1 MLVTGNKTCY
11 DAHKNIARMKNFSS
25 WHFGRF
31 LPSAYCIRNF
41 RRGLTCFAKYII
53 EGEKEMSTSMTKG
66 SPLKLMLSFAFPL
79 LVGNLLQ
86 QTYNIIDAA
95 IVGQIL
101 GAKALASVG
110 ASSSIQFL
118 VLGFCM
124 GSCTGFGVPVA
135 KYFGAGKIRQ
145 MKNYVFN
152 GALLTAG
159 IAVILTTVCSIL
171 CPQILHILSVPS
183 DIYDNAYAYL
193 LVIFLGMPFTLL
205 YNYLSSILRSVG
217 DSRTPFIFLALSAV
231 LNIFLDLFC
240 IVVLKWG
247 CAGAAIATI
256 TAQAIS
262 GILCL
267 VFIAKKMEL
276 LWLSREVRRPDKG
289 AAGELLMMG
298 IPTGLQFSITAI
310 GSMVMQSANNG
321 LGSVYVSGFTAA
333 MKLKQFTMCPF
344 DAIGTA
350 VSVFCSQNLGAKQ
363 PERIKKGLK
372 EGMAVAVSYGIFAG
386 LILIFAGRPLSMIFV
401 GKGAADV
408 LDASAKYLRC
418 LGYFYWSLGIL
429 NITRMVTQGLGYST
443 RAVFSGVMEMIART
457 IVSLGFVGTYG
468 FTAICFADQTAWL
481 AACLYIAPT
490 CFCCIRKATKAIM
503 SSEKA

>member
-1 MLVTGNKTCY
+1 
-11 DAHKNIARMKNFSS
+11 
-25 WHFGRF
+25 
-31 LPSAYCIRNF
+31 
-41 RRGLTCFAKYII
+41 
-53 EGEKEMSTSMTKG
+53 MSTSMTKG
-66 SPLKLMLSFAFPL
+66 NPLKLMLQFAFPL
-79 LVGNLLQ
+79 LIGNLLQ

-124 GSCTGFGVPVA
+124 GSCTGFGVPIA
-135 KYFGAGKIRQ
+135 KYFGAGKLDQ
-145 MKNYVFN
+145 MRNYVFN

-159 IAVILTTVCSIL
+159 IAVILTALCSVF
-171 CPQILHILSVPS
+171 CPQILHMLSVPE

-193 LVIFLGMPFTLL
+193 LIIFLGMPFTLL

-217 DSRTPFIFLALSAV
+217 DSRTPFMFLALSAI

-267 VFIAKKMEL
+267 VFIAKKMNL
-276 LWLSREVRRPDKG
+276 LWLSKAHR
-289 AAGELLMMG
+289 AANKDAVSELLMMG

-321 LGSVYVSGFTAA
+321 LGSVYVSGFTA
-333 MKLKQFTMCPF
+333 
-344 DAIGTA
+344 
-350 VSVFCSQNLGAKQ
+350 
-363 PERIKKGLK
+363 
-372 EGMAVAVSYGIFAG
+372 
-386 LILIFAGRPLSMIFV
+386 
-401 GKGAADV
+401 
-408 LDASAKYLRC
+408 
-418 LGYFYWSLGIL
+418 
-429 NITRMVTQGLGYST
+429 
-443 RAVFSGVMEMIART
+443 
-457 IVSLGFVGTYG
+457 
-468 FTAICFADQTAWL
+468 
-481 AACLYIAPT
+481 
-490 CFCCIRKATKAIM
+490 
-503 SSEKA
+503 